1 MYKRQDFR
9 REGAAIELSKA
20 EQKLLRVLVENRG
33 HAVSRAMLVDR
44 VWTDGAQ
51 FVEENA
57 LSVTVRRLRGKLEAD
72 PARPEYLKT
81 VYGIGY
87 TWAVEP

>member
-1 MYKRQDFR
+1 MTGWIIAAALLAGLIALGAGLAAR
-9 REGAAIELSKA
+9 RRAARTL
-20 EQKLLRVLVENRG
+20 
-33 HAVSRAMLVDR
+33 DR

-87 TWAVEP
+87 TWAVTP